1 MDRLQTKQQG
11 LLARHYNKDQLAA
24 AMRDARRN
32 LLARVDDLDD
42 AQWRVPYD
50 PGYNPVA
57 WEIGHVAWFAEWWTL
72 RGPHTVGSDGQ
83 VQAALPARCA
93 GPDQIFNSSVIPH
106 RDRWQVSLP
115 DRAALYAMLATQ
127 LEATLAA
134 LAQAGESDAD
144 LYFYRLALAHED
156 MHVEALTYLR
166 DHLAYP
172 APPDLLIPQV
182 RIEAAQV
189 SIAAGPVQIGQAA
202 SGEGF
207 YFDNEKWAYT
217 LALPSFQIDATP
229 ISCGAYLKFV
239 EAGGYAHADYWPGAA
254 GQWRATVVR
263 THPARWRKVG
273 AAWQCRWFDQWLP
286 LSADQ
291 PIMHINAYE
300 AEAYCLWAGRRLPSE
315 AEWEAAARQ
324 DAITWGGAV
333 WEWMS
338 NAFTPYT
345 GFSPDAYRDYSA
357 PWFGNHRSLRGGS
370 FATHARMH
378 HAQYRN
384 FYLPERSDIF
394 AGFRTCAI

>member
-1 MDRLQTKQQG
+1 MDRLQTK
-11 LLARHYNKDQLAA
+11 ARHYNKDQLAA

-83 VQAALPARCA
+83 VQAALPARYA

-115 DRAALYAMLATQ
+115 DRAALYAMLAAQ

-134 LAQAGESDAD
+134 LTQAGESDAD

-166 DHLAYP
+166 DHLAYA
-172 APPDLLIPQV
+172 APHDIAIPRV
-182 RIEAAQV
+182 PIEAAQV
-189 SIAAGPVQIGQAA
+189 SIAARPVQIGQHEQ
-202 SGEGF
+202 GDGF
-207 YFDNEKWAYT
+207 YFDNEKWAHT
-217 LALPSFQIDATP
+217 VDLPAFQIDATP

-239 EAGGYAHADYWPGAA
+239 EAGGYANADFWPGAA
-254 GQWRATVVR
+254 GQWRSSVDR
-263 THPARWRKVG
+263 THPERWRKVG
-273 AAWQCRWFDQWLP
+273 EAWQCRWFDQWLP
-286 LSADQ
+286 LS
-291 PIMHINAYE
+291 PEMPLMHINAYE
-300 AEAYCLWAGRRLPSE
+300 AEAYCCWAGRRLPSE

-324 DAITWGGAV
+324 DLIVWGGAV

-338 NAFTPYT
+338 NAFTPYA
-345 GFSPDAYRDYSA
+345 GFSPDPYRDYSA

-394 AGFRTCAI
+394 AGFRTCVI